1 MAISPSDFLTKGQLS
16 ALEAV
21 ERTMSVISLLATI
34 FIFGTFVTFDFF
46 RKPRNRLVFWA
57 SLGNAMTNIA
67 TLISTSGFVAGPS
80 SALCQFQ
87 GFLIQM

>member
-1 MAISPSDFLTKGQLS
+1 MALSPRDSLTKGQLL
-16 ALEAV
+16 ALEGV
-21 ERTMSVISLLATI
+21 ERAMSVVSLLATI
-34 FIFGTFVTFDFF
+34 FIFATFVTFDIF

-67 TLISTSGFVAGPS
+67 TLISVSGIIAGPS
-80 SALCQFQ
+80 STLCQFQ